1 MHVCMCVNML
11 YVHIL
16 YTYINLVYFKGSIS
30 NKWRISRL
38 FNRLFQQIYN
48 SLNAISSKVPR
59 HTQPGHPAAW
69 PSQHVTSSSA
79 VFLLHCCLLFL
90 EEKIQEEGVLP
101 VSFTATFLAPR
112 TLLSTWQGGA
122 KNLLNERMDDEMP
135 HHTMLNEARIQPH
148 IYIINSRQLKNLN
161 LK

>member
-1 MHVCMCVNML
+1 MRVCMCVNIL
-11 YVHIL
+11 YVNIL
-16 YTYINLVYFKGSIS
+16 YTHINLVYFKGSIS
-30 NKWRISRL
+30 NLWRISRL

-59 HTQPGHPAAW
+59 HTQPGNPAAW
-69 PSQHVTSSSA
+69 PSHVTSSSV

-90 EEKIQEEGVLP
+90 EGKIQEEGALP
-101 VSFTATFLAPR
+101 VSFTATFPAPR

-122 KNLLNERMDDEMP
+122 KNLFNERMDDEMP
-135 HHTMLNEARIQPH
+135 HHTVLNEVRIQPH
-148 IYIINSRQLKNLN
+148 IYTINSRQLKNPN